1 MIYFHIC
8 IYIYIYI
15 IVYIYIIRV
24 CLYVVYK
31 TCTMRC
37 GAMYCNI
44 GEHRYVNV
52 SKICKSNLNIE
63 EVILEPPPLI
73 ANG

>member
-1 MIYFHIC
+1 
-8 IYIYIYI
+8 
-15 IVYIYIIRV
+15 
-24 CLYVVYK
+24 
-31 TCTMRC
+31 MRC

-44 GEHRYVNV
+44 AEHRYVNV